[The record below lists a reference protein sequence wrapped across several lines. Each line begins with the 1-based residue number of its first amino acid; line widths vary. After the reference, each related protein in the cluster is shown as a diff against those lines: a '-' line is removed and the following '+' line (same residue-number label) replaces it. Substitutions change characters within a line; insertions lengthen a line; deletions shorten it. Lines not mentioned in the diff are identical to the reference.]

1 MINVTDLK
9 GGTFFLHEDGDPYKA
24 ISYDHIKMGRGGAVI
39 KVKAKN
45 VLSGAI
51 KEISFGN
58 NERIKEADME
68 NKNFQYLYKDS
79 ENINFM
85 DLEDYSQIEVPLE
98 VLDWESRFLIEG
110 RDYQLLMFNGK
121 AISIVLPASMIYKV
135 TEAFDADKGNTSK
148 SATKEITL
156 ENGLKVQGPMFIKV
170 GDTVKVNTSTGE
182 YISRFN

>member
-9 GGTFFLHEDGDPYKA
+9 GGTFFLHSDGDPYKA

-45 VLSGAI
+45 ILTGAI
-51 KEISFGN
+51 KEISFN
-58 NERIKEADME
+58 NGDRLKEADME
-68 NKNFQYLYKDS
+68 NRNFQYLYKNGDHL
-79 ENINFM
+79 NFM
-85 DLEDYSQIEVPLE
+85 DLEDYSQVEIPIEDLE
-98 VLDWESRFLIEG
+98 WESRFLIEN

-135 TEAFDADKGNTSK
+135 TEAFDAEKGNTSK

-156 ENGLKVQGPMFIKV
+156 ENGLKVHAPMFIKV
-170 GDTVKVNTSTGE
+170 GDTVKVNTESGE